1 MKVGVI
7 GLGVMGKNHARVLSS
22 MESVSEVVLF
32 DPFAEEIGL
41 VHGVKVQSKLDD
53 FLKSGLDYCVV
64 SSPTITH
71 LEIGLKLAE
80 LKIPTLMEKPLAS
93 SQSEGKKLVEAF
105 HSSGVTAAVGHVERF
120 NPAILAMKDKL
131 SEGLLGE
138 LYQITTRR
146 VGPYSGRIRDVGVV
160 KDLAS
165 HDIDLVT
172 WLSGSRYD
180 SLDSRTLRP
189 LGKGHED
196 IFLAIGTLANGVLV
210 SHLVNWVSPTKERI
224 TSILGE
230 HGMLVADTLSVD
242 LYFFEKGS
250 QSINWDRMSLLKGSS
265 EGATHKFELEK
276 NEPLVNEH
284 LAFQGAIA
292 VGGNLNGASSFEE
305 GLGVLEIADLILG
318 DKK

>member
-22 MESVSEVVLF
+22 MDSVSEVVLF
-32 DPFAEEIGL
+32 DPLGDKIGR
-41 VHGVKVQSKLDD
+41 VHGSEVQSKLDD
-53 FLKSGLDYCVV
+53 FLESGMDYCVV

-71 LEIGLKLAE
+71 LEMGLRLAKLG
-80 LKIPTLMEKPLAS
+80 IPTLMEKPLAS
-93 SQSEGKKLVEAF
+93 SQSEGRQLVEAF
-105 HSSGVTAAVGHVERF
+105 RSSGVTAAVGHVERF

-131 SEGLLGE
+131 SEGILGE
-138 LYQITTRR
+138 IYQITTRR

-165 HDIDLVT
+165 HDIDLVS
-172 WLSGSRYD
+172 WLSGSRYE

-196 IFLAIGTLANGVLV
+196 IFLAIGTLGNGVLV

-224 TSILGE
+224 TSVLGE
-230 HGMLVADTLSVD
+230 NGLLVADTLAVD
-242 LYFFEKGS
+242 LFFFEKGS
-250 QSINWDRMSLLKGSS
+250 QSINWDRMSLFKGSS

-292 VGGNLNGASSFEE
+292 SGGTLNGASSFEE
-305 GLGVLEIADLILG
+305 GLSVLEIADLVLG
-318 DKK
+318 DQ